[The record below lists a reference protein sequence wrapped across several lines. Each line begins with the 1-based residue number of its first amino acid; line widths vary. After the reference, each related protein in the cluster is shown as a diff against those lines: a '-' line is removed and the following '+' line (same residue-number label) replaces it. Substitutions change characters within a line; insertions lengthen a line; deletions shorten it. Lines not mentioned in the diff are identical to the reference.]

1 MTTATVSDPRAHVRN
16 LLNQITVKN
25 IETGKPLNPQA
36 KLGRVIAA
44 CRGHIPTLV
53 AIDWGSTSATEF
65 RAALDAMREA
75 E

>member
-1 MTTATVSDPRAHVRN
+1 MTSTHLDPRTRVRN
-16 LLNQITVKN
+16 LLDQIQVTN
-25 IETGKPLNPQA
+25 IETGKPLAHQA

-53 AIDWGSTSATEF
+53 SINWGSTTCEAVRE
-65 RAALDAMREA
+65 ALDALREA